1 DFRAANMVDVREG
14 APPVLHACSLTTN
27 VSSSDSR
34 PDLMALNAISIV
46 ISLASEAGWIS
57 ASGLRE
63 NRKLPVSASIIKACA
78 AFVSKGCA
86 RASTPI
92 RAKENTRARSKTWR
106 EIIWR
111 QEGKSQTRL
120 KVSEPVPVNLP
131 VRVSI
136 FKCRVDCKSQ
146 PPFCFREMP
155 VSREPPVRRVRHE
168 TMQPAGAHRDCRRRA
183 DRG

>member
-1 DFRAANMVDVREG
+1 MALDRLSIVGGMAREG
-14 APPVLHACSLTTN
+14 GGDSGAGLRDNSRPPVLAA
-27 VSSSDSR
+27 D
-34 PDLMALNAISIV
+34 
-46 ISLASEAGWIS
+46 
-57 ASGLRE
+57 
-63 NRKLPVSASIIKACA
+63 IKACA
-78 AFVSKGCA
+78 ACVSKSCA

-92 RAKENTRARSKTWR
+92 RAKENTRARSKTAR

-120 KVSEPVPVNLP
+120 KVSELVPVNLP

-168 TMQPAGAHRDCRRRA
+168 TMQPAGAHRDCRR
-183 DRG
+183 